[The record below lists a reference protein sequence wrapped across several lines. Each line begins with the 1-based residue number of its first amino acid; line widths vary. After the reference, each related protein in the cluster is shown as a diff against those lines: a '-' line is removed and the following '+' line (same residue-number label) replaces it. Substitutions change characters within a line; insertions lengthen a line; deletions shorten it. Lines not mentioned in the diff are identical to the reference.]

1 MIAVGRI
8 GRLFGTD
15 GGVMITLYSNF
26 PDNPQPTE
34 PLFVIIDKLAV
45 PIFYSSFERRG
56 QAGAVVHFDDIDTE
70 RRAEEFLVGRE
81 LFIED
86 SGNEEEDEFYME
98 DLIGF
103 AAMVG
108 KRRGE
113 ITDYYDSEANPLFEI
128 TLDNKEHLI
137 PAQEEFIAN
146 IDFEKRKIK
155 FVLPDGLLEL

>member
-1 MIAVGRI
+1 
-8 GRLFGTD
+8 
-15 GGVMITLYSNF
+15 MITLYSNF
-26 PDNPQPTE
+26 PDNLQPTE
-34 PLFVIIDKLAV
+34 PLFVVIDKLAV

-81 LFIED
+81 LF
-86 SGNEEEDEFYME
+86 SEESDEKKDDEFYME

-103 AAMVG
+103 TALVG
-108 KRRGE
+108 KQRGE

-128 TLDNKEHLI
+128 TLNNKSHLI

-155 FVLPDGLLEL
+155 FVLPDGLLDL

>member
-1 MIAVGRI
+1 
-8 GRLFGTD
+8 
-15 GGVMITLYSNF
+15 
-26 PDNPQPTE
+26 
-34 PLFVIIDKLAV
+34 
-45 PIFYSSFERRG
+45 
-56 QAGAVVHFDDIDTE
+56 
-70 RRAEEFLVGRE
+70 
-81 LFIED
+81 
-86 SGNEEEDEFYME
+86 ME

>member
-1 MIAVGRI
+1 
-8 GRLFGTD
+8 
-15 GGVMITLYSNF
+15 MITLYSNF
-26 PDNPQPTE
+26 PDNLQPTE
-34 PLFVIIDKLAV
+34 PLFVVIDKLAV

-81 LFIED
+81 LFIEESD
-86 SGNEEEDEFYME
+86 EEKDDEFYME

-103 AAMVG
+103 TALVG
-108 KRRGE
+108 KQRGE

-128 TLDNKEHLI
+128 TLNNKSHLI

-155 FVLPDGLLEL
+155 FVLPDGLLDL